1 MREINVVG
9 REGEGGFERDMLDH
23 LFHGIKLNSLTSTML
38 NFWEKDFDQAI
49 EKHINFL
56 KENLENQQKYSSKFS
71 EILQKMDI
79 LQNEEDEQKNSAK
92 KVEEWPIYD

>member
-1 MREINVVG
+1 
-9 REGEGGFERDMLDH
+9 
-23 LFHGIKLNSLTSTML
+23 ML

-56 KENLENQQKYSSKFS
+56 KENLEDQQKYSSKFS

-79 LQNEEDEQKNSAK
+79 LQNEEDE
-92 KVEEWPIYD
+92 